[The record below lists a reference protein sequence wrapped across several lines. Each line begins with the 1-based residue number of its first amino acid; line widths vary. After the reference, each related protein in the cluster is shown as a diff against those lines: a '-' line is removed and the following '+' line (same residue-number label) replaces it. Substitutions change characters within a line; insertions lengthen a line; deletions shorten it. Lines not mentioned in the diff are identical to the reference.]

1 MVAALSTADWP
12 SSGTVM
18 VKMPP
23 TEEQG
28 RDEPEEAAMALPA
41 AVAATWRVDVGW
53 VVMFS
58 MEF

>member
-1 MVAALSTADWP
+1 
-12 SSGTVM
+12 M

-41 AVAATWRVDVGW
+41 AVAATWRVDAGW
-53 VVMFS
+53 VVTFS
-58 MEF
+58 MKF